1 MSDQPELNAQQVA
14 DWLQSNPDLLVRFP
28 DLIDRL
34 ELPEPAQ
41 AVSLVQHKLLR
52 LRKDN
57 EELQNRL
64 RQLTSIAGEN
74 ERLMQ
79 QLHQLTLEAM
89 SADTESAFVDCLLTR
104 MADDFQ
110 ADAVRL
116 HLVTE
121 SGAKPQHQGVTL
133 HGAERPEWL
142 NDLIARKRPYCGRL
156 TRKKLQ
162 DLFPNAD
169 PAIGSCVVVPLAG
182 QGLLAV
188 GAAREDYFH
197 PDMGTVFLELIASTI
212 TWRLKLSEQDDR
224 KRA

>member
-14 DWLQSNPDLLVRFP
+14 DWLHDNPDLLIRFP

-34 ELPEPAQ
+34 ELPEPSQ

-52 LRKDN
+52 LRRDN
-57 EELQNRL
+57 ESLQNSL

-89 SADTESAFVDCLLTR
+89 SAETEPAFVDCLLTR

-110 ADAVRL
+110 AGSVRM
-116 HLVTE
+116 HLIAE
-121 SGAKPQHQGVTL
+121 PRSRLEHHGITL
-133 HGAERPEWL
+133 HGTDRPEWL
-142 NDLIARKRPYCGRL
+142 NDLIARKQPYCGRL
-156 TRKKLQ
+156 TQKKLEK
-162 DLFPNAD
+162 LFPNAD
-169 PAIGSCVVVPLAG
+169 PAIGSCVLVPLAG

-188 GAAREDYFH
+188 GAEREDHFH